1 MAKLKVVKN
10 MIDKNTGLSYR
21 EGALMT
27 VADPKRIK
35 ELVDAVL
42 QLKSN
47 KSRKKNQINYGERNL
62 AFYYVQKLM
71 TKNCGIVIRT

>member
-27 VADPKRIK
+27 VADPKLIK
-35 ELVDAVL
+35 ELVDAGVAVEIK
-42 QLKSN
+42 QVQKEKSN
-47 KSRKKNQINYGERNL
+47 
-62 AFYYVQKLM
+62 
-71 TKNCGIVIRT
+71 

>member
-27 VADPKRIK
+27 VADHKRIK
-35 ELVDAVL
+35 ELVDAGVAVEIK
-42 QLKSN
+42 QVQKEKSN
-47 KSRKKNQINYGERNL
+47 
-62 AFYYVQKLM
+62 
-71 TKNCGIVIRT
+71 

>member
-10 MIDKNTGLSYR
+10 MIDKNTGLSYH

-35 ELVDAVL
+35 ELVGAGVAVEIK
-42 QLKSN
+42 Q
-47 KSRKKNQINYGERNL
+47 
-62 AFYYVQKLM
+62 VQKE
-71 TKNCGIVIRT
+71 K